1 MMNSFGKDSLKS
13 NNKSGSKA
21 NTHLRLDEDCLTRAE
36 K

>member
-1 MMNSFGKDSLKS
+1 MMNSFGRDSLKS

-21 NTHLRLDEDCLTRAE
+21 NTQLKLDEDCLTGPE